1 MQDGILATV
10 TSAQRTGELQAP
22 SVHEDLGR
30 SWPDKGVVGFHPKPA
45 FLPMVLSKAQLTQV
59 IGLCPLLT
67 CRQTEYR
74 DRVGPHSALLGALES
89 FSVTNQLFRC
99 LSMSAWADHCLRLDH
114 RSESAGLQA
123 GRSAGHSTSTIGW
136 RPPGRCG
143 MVRLC
148 QRSAQQ

>member
-59 IGLCPLLT
+59 IGLCPLFDM
-67 CRQTEYR
+67 QT
-74 DRVGPHSALLGALES
+74 DRVQRQSRSPLRPVRSIRVVQCNEPALQVLKHECLG
-89 FSVTNQLFRC
+89 RP
-99 LSMSAWADHCLRLDH
+99 LSKA
-114 RSESAGLQA
+114 RSQK
-123 GRSAGHSTSTIGW
+123 
-136 RPPGRCG
+136 
-143 MVRLC
+143 
-148 QRSAQQ
+148 